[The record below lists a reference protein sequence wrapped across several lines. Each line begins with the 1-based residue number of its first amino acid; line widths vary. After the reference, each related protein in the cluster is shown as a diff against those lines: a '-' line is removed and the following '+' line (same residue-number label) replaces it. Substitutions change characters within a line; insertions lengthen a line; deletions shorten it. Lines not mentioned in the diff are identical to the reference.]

1 MIKGRN
7 ISSFLIMA
15 IIAATLTLTGSPAM
29 AHKISIFAW
38 VEGETVFTESYFFG
52 GKKIEGG
59 LVEVFDPA
67 GQKLLEGKTDQEGTF
82 SFSIPEKTDL
92 RLVLTA
98 SMGHRAE
105 FTLKVEKADEA
116 APAPTAEPVK
126 TTGEPSPDTITVDMR
141 QLRAIMEETM
151 DQRMKPIYRSL
162 ADAQREENP
171 SLSDIIG
178 GIGYIIGIMGLVL
191 YFRSRKK
198 E

>member
-7 ISSFLIMA
+7 ISCFLIIA
-15 IIAATLTLTGSPAM
+15 IIAAILTLTGSPAM
-29 AHKISIFAW
+29 AHKVIIFAW
-38 VEGETVFTESYFFG
+38 AEGETVFSESYFIG

-59 LVEVFDPA
+59 LVEVFNPA
-67 GQKLLEGKTDQEGTF
+67 GQKLLEGKTGPKGEF
-82 SFSIPEKTDL
+82 SFSLPQKTDL

-105 FTLKVEKADEA
+105 FTLEIEKVDEA
-116 APAPTAEPVK
+116 ALAVEPVK

-141 QLRAIMEETM
+141 QLRSIMEETM
-151 DQRMKPIYRSL
+151 DQRLKPIYRSL
-162 ADAQREENP
+162 ADAKRKESV
-171 SLSDIIG
+171 SLTDIIG